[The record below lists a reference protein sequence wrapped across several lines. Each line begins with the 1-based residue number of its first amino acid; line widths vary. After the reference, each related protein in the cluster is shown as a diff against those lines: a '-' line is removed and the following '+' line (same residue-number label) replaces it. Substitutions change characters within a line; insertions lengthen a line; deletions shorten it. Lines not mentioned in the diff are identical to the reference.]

1 MLARRFSTALYPQRY
16 PAPRAIRAVQ
26 ATRKFSCSFLPP
38 GIFPREPRHKKRA
51 NKGSSAP
58 TSFYYSKDIVYL
70 QHEPILKKLRE
81 HKAFAKKLSRALG
94 RGEWSSAKSL
104 EANKPTYR
112 LDHIIKERYALRRLL
127 VFSIHCRFTFHW
139 GFFAFK
145 LSRTYP
151 LSRYPTF
158 IDALRDIDD
167 ALCLVSLFA
176 SLPSNDRV
184 PSPLIQN
191 CAKLANEWQLYVMNT
206 HSLRKV
212 FLSIK
217 GVYYQ
222 AEVQGEKITW
232 LVPYQFTLKVN
243 WLYVFHPASA
253 ISSNPP
259 ADTE

>member
-1 MLARRFSTALYPQRY
+1 MQLLTFS
-16 PAPRAIRAVQ
+16 VH
-26 ATRKFSCSFLPP
+26 S
-38 GIFPREPRHKKRA
+38 
-51 NKGSSAP
+51 
-58 TSFYYSKDIVYL
+58 
-70 QHEPILKKLRE
+70 
-81 HKAFAKKLSRALG
+81 
-94 RGEWSSAKSL
+94 
-104 EANKPTYR
+104 
-112 LDHIIKERYALRRLL
+112 
-127 VFSIHCRFTFHW
+127 RFTSHC
-139 GFFAFK
+139 FFFTFE

-151 LSRYPTF
+151 ISRYPTF

-184 PSPLIQN
+184 PSLLIQN

-232 LVPYQFTLKVN
+232 LVPYQFTLRVN
-243 WLYVFHPASA
+243 CFMYSIQLVS
-253 ISSNPP
+253 
-259 ADTE
+259 